1 MDFSLLRPLSW
12 PFRLKLLAAV
22 LAALLPALVPISAA
36 FVAFESLLASQRVV
50 EWASVRM
57 HESEEATRLIFE
69 AQSAVRGYVLT
80 AQAPMLATFEE
91 ATSAMPAALA
101 TLQGLVVGDVT
112 QTWRIRRATALFET
126 WHRDVATSVVGGW
139 RSVQDLPT
147 DDPRRR
153 QMLELIRHRLSL
165 EEGTR
170 LTRQFRTSM
179 QSLEATERGRLIAA
193 QRQGA
198 SQRERL
204 MWIALAGV
212 PAAFGTG
219 TLLAL
224 LLARRAT
231 RSLRALAA
239 AANEV
244 ERGKLPAPIPYVGRD
259 ELTWLARAFNR
270 MIAKE
275 AVRRSERSA
284 LAALDELLQSSGT
297 LEEAAEVVATFAPR
311 LLESASGGLFFFDAS
326 RCELERVAAFGDDA
340 RIGLV
345 HFVPDRCWAIRLA
358 KPYRALSAHDPRC
371 SHDAHGQAFS
381 VCIPLAAHGEIFG
394 LFTCSMQPVDA
405 AERPDW
411 VAVAEDLGERLA
423 LQFAALRLRE
433 DLRNQ
438 SIRDPLTGVFNRRY
452 FDETFERELRR
463 AERSHKP
470 LSLLLIDL
478 DHFKRFNDTYGHDA
492 GDLVLR
498 EFGALLGQVFRAG
511 DLPCRLGGEEFAVL
525 LPESDLASVRH
536 RVEELSMRL
545 RNRDLRLRKQPLGR
559 VTMSAG
565 LAEFPTHG
573 SSAQEL
579 LRAADEA
586 LYAAKDSGR
595 DRFLI
600 AS

>member
-1 MDFSLLRPLSW
+1 MKLSAFQPLSW
-12 PFRLKLLAAV
+12 PYRLKLLAAV
-22 LAALLPALVPISAA
+22 LVPLLPVLFPLVGALAAFEALVESEGKHDLAA
-36 FVAFESLLASQRVV
+36 NRMQHAEEALRMLFEANAATRGFVITGEPELLRAYESLDGR
-50 EWASVRM
+50 
-57 HESEEATRLIFE
+57 
-69 AQSAVRGYVLT
+69 
-80 AQAPMLATFEE
+80 
-91 ATSAMPAALA
+91 MPAALA
-101 TLQGLVVGDVT
+101 ELRELVFGDAV
-112 QTWRIRRATALFET
+112 QSWRARRASELYTSWRT
-126 WHRDVATSVVGGW
+126 DVAEPIVRARTA
-139 RSVQDLPT
+139 VQALERA
-147 DDPRRR
+147 DPRRR
-153 QMLELIRHRLSL
+153 AMLDLIEARIALG
-165 EEGTR
+165 EGTR
-170 LTRQFRTSM
+170 LTNAFSDVVQHFNR
-179 QSLEATERGRLIAA
+179 AERVVLLDA
-193 QRQGA
+193 QRQVGR
-198 SQRERL
+198 QRS
-204 MWIALAGV
+204 ALRWLAFVGV
-212 PAAFGTG
+212 PLAVLTG
-219 TLLAL
+219 VAMAL

-231 RSLRALAA
+231 RSLAALADA
-239 AANEV
+239 ASQI
-244 ERGKLPAPIPYVGRD
+244 ERGDLPEPIAYVGRD

-275 AVRRSERSA
+275 AVRRDERAA

-297 LEEAAEVVATFAPR
+297 LEEAAGVVATFAPR
-311 LLESASGGLFFFDAS
+311 LLPAASGGLYFYDAS

-340 RIGLV
+340 SIGPA

-358 KPYRALSAHDPRC
+358 KPYRALAAHDPRC
-371 SHDAHGQAFS
+371 SHDGHGEGAA

-394 LFTCSMQPVDA
+394 LFTCSLQAADA

-438 SIRDPLTGVFNRRY
+438 SIRDPLTSVFNRRY

-463 AERSHKP
+463 AERAHKP

-478 DHFKRFNDTYGHDA
+478 DHFKRFNDTYGHEA

-525 LPESDLASVRH
+525 LPESDLAGIRH

-573 SSAQEL
+573 HSAQEL

-586 LYAAKDSGR
+586 LYAAKNAGR
-595 DRFLI
+595 DRYLI